1 MKIIALLWS
10 ALAVLGAVENTN
22 VAPDATPP
30 VLEEGVPF
38 TEHITVRNPHQRA
51 VKITQIDSTC
61 TCTRLT
67 LHPELI
73 LPGGTAVL
81 DVAIDTANR
90 SGRQEIQ
97 VSLFASDPELAP
109 IEVPLRWDVHAAV
122 TVDVIRPGTEPK
134 PRPDD
139 RAWLD
144 VYKYVSRE
152 RPDEL
157 HRLRKRIRV
166 ASDLPGFRVEGVDYT
181 GSVWAFTSVDLG
193 DGVWLLSG
201 KARDKDAAVAEQ
213 AYEEQ
218 VVIRT
223 NHPQK
228 PKIPLIWITVI
239 DKESGQE
246 VVDPL
251 MPIPLPM
258 AGP

>member
-1 MKIIALLWS
+1 MKIAALLWS

-22 VAPDATPP
+22 VAPDAVPP

-38 TEHITVRNPHQRA
+38 TEYITVRNPHQRA
-51 VKITQIDSTC
+51 VKITQLDSTC
-61 TCTRLT
+61 TCTRLI

-73 LPGGTAVL
+73 PPGGTAIL

-97 VSLFASDPELAP
+97 ISLFASDPELAP
-109 IEVPLRWDVHAAV
+109 IEVPLRWDVHPAV
-122 TVDVIRPGTEPK
+122 TIDVIRPGAVPK
-134 PRPDD
+134 PRPED

-144 VYKYVSRE
+144 VYKFVSRE

-166 ASDLPGFRVEGVDYT
+166 ASDIPGFRVEGIDYP
-181 GSVWAFTSVDLG
+181 GSLWAFTSLDLG
-193 DGVWLLSG
+193 DGVWLVSG
-201 KARDKDAAVAEQ
+201 KARDKDASVAEQ
-213 AYEEQ
+213 AYEER

-223 NHPQK
+223 NHPK
-228 PKIPLIWITVI
+228 KATIPLVWITVI
-239 DKESGQE
+239 DKETGQE
-246 VVDPL
+246 AVDPL
-251 MPIPLPM
+251 MPLPPP